1 MKTGLVQANGML
13 KRLKNVDRRG
23 MRPVDIVFYTANNL
37 QNYSYQVNRIGVFK
51 FASFLIYIHFLST
64 AILYSFKALLCSETP
79 QDSIAANEEL
89 LSGVAELKTSLL
101 ITLMSPLFEMSC
113 ITNFPVTP
121 HEFPLQKVHVLAEKI
136 PHNLDFGHH
145 LLSSTP
151 QSSHGQHPVIAS

>member
-1 MKTGLVQANGML
+1 MWIGA
-13 KRLKNVDRRG
+13 RRG
-23 MRPVDIVFYTANNL
+23 KRPVDIVFYTANNL

-101 ITLMSPLFEMSC
+101 ITLMTPLFEMSC
-113 ITNFPVTP
+113 ITISQSHLTNSRSRKSTCWLRKSHTILTLATISSAPP
-121 HEFPLQKVHVLAEKI
+121 HS
-136 PHNLDFGHH
+136 
-145 LLSSTP
+145 LLMGNILS
-151 QSSHGQHPVIAS
+151 